1 MVLQWIGVV
10 LTVLGLALNSYKE
23 IKNEPLG
30 QSLLGFNNNNK
41 TEQTTTQ
48 NTVQYVTIVVAYDH
62 ASGIHYFQHLD
73 GKWYN
78 YPPKP

>member
-30 QSLLGFNNNNK
+30 QNLPAFNK
-41 TEQTTTQ
+41 TEQTQ
-48 NTVQYVTIVVAYDH
+48 NNRVQYVSIVVAYDH